1 MSHTPKLPKEL
12 HPGFSTKAIPTC
24 RVILDKNNPLTR
36 GIKFACLFAQG
47 FNNLA
52 TGKGPITNQL
62 TFEGGRARQTST
74 NIIQY
79 DRDDSGFD
87 SELGTF
93 ALDMKGYSGNDFY
106 ARILEISGTEYQ
118 LLRQTDSEVG
128 FNIGGSVVYFSG
140 FDTIFGA
147 GADTNIVARWD
158 EANSSRKVTVN
169 DKTVSDGTSFTVTNT
184 STDVYIFNRA
194 DGGRPS
200 DASLSYF
207 VIWDRFLT
215 QRETDEFNAAPYQI
229 FKPAIDITYFYQAA
243 AAATTKLLKLP
254 KEWHPGFSTKVKG
267 GINPASPLAVD
278 WSHPLSKGLA
288 RFMYITSGGLYDAVS
303 GKLYKQ
309 DTDEAKVARINGL
322 ALDASSSYYFSLE
335 ETTYSASS
343 SQTFTW
349 LAAKDTADSVDG
361 MIAGDSTDTGYFIWM
376 NNTSANVLCRRFGTD
391 TTLTISSIDNS
402 DMTPRTWV
410 HDVDGNEERLQ
421 ADGSV
426 ATGTFNNNAF
436 IENAVVRGYTGGSF
450 NLDGKFHYYIVH
462 EKALNRGEV
471 EELQRNPF
479 LLLKP
484 AIDITYF
491 TSTAGGGAFTLTA
504 DSGTYTYT
512 GTAAATEAGRKITAN
527 SGSYAYSGTAAGLN
541 YGFVLTADSGSY
553 TYTGTNAAVEAAFNL
568 AANSGSYTYSGTAAD
583 LNLGRTLSGD
593 SGSYTYSGTA
603 VALTFASAGSF
614 TLTADSGSYTYS
626 GTAASVA
633 AGVVMAASSGSYTYS
648 GTSATLTRNYPLA
661 ANSGSYTYTGTANAF
676 VKDSAIAANS
686 GTYGYT
692 GTAAILRYSAV
703 VSVNYTIGLES
714 PMIATL
720 GAASTITTT
729 RGVIST
735 VDTTRGVKGLIQ

>member
-12 HPGFSTKAIPTC
+12 
-24 RVILDKNNPLTR
+24 
-36 GIKFACLFAQG
+36 
-47 FNNLA
+47 
-52 TGKGPITNQL
+52 
-62 TFEGGRARQTST
+62 
-74 NIIQY
+74 
-79 DRDDSGFD
+79 
-87 SELGTF
+87 
-93 ALDMKGYSGNDFY
+93 
-106 ARILEISGTEYQ
+106 
-118 LLRQTDSEVG
+118 
-128 FNIGGSVVYFSG
+128 
-140 FDTIFGA
+140 
-147 GADTNIVARWD
+147 
-158 EANSSRKVTVN
+158 
-169 DKTVSDGTSFTVTNT
+169 
-184 STDVYIFNRA
+184 
-194 DGGRPS
+194 
-200 DASLSYF
+200 
-207 VIWDRFLT
+207 
-215 QRETDEFNAAPYQI
+215 
-229 FKPAIDITYFYQAA
+229 
-243 AAATTKLLKLP
+243 
-254 KEWHPGFSTKVKG
+254 HPGFSTKVKG

-410 HDVDGNEERLQ
+410 HDVAGNEERLQ

-426 ATGTFNNNAF
+426 ATGTFNNNDF

-512 GTAAATEAGRKITAN
+512 GTDTTLKSGRK
-527 SGSYAYSGTAAGLN
+527 L
-541 YGFVLTADSGSY
+541 
-553 TYTGTNAAVEAAFNL
+553 
-568 AANSGSYTYSGTAAD
+568 
-583 LNLGRTLSGD
+583 
-593 SGSYTYSGTA
+593 
-603 VALTFASAGSF
+603 
-614 TLTADSGSYTYS
+614 
-626 GTAASVA
+626 
-633 AGVVMAASSGSYTYS
+633 
-648 GTSATLTRNYPLA
+648 P
-661 ANSGSYTYTGTANAF
+661 ANSGSYTYTGTNTGLRRGYTLAP
-676 VKDSAIAANS
+676 DSGSYTITGTDASLRADRKLSANS
-686 GTYGYT
+686 GSYTWTGQDVTLTYTPASGAYTLVAEQGTYTYT
-692 GTAAILRYSAV
+692 GTS
-703 VSVNYTIGLES
+703 
-714 PMIATL
+714 ATL
-720 GAASTITTT
+720 RAGRKLPASSGAYTLTGTDATLKRGYTLTLDSGTYTYTGVDAGFLRSYSLSADSGSYTVTGANVTLTYSSGSLWTVQTNDSSTWTVQTNDS
-729 RGVIST
+729 ST
-735 VDTTRGVKGLIQ
+735 WTVQ